1 MDMALIVA
9 LAILLPLVA
18 AIVVIGFRKYS
29 KKDQRP
35 AYELAV
41 SGKRT
46 KFISDIE

>member
-18 AIVVIGFRKYS
+18 VILVIGFRKYS

-41 SGKRT
+41 SGMKILRM
-46 KFISDIE
+46 